1 MCLEQCCRSAIN
13 EPVMND
19 LDCSE
24 KNDNIFKK
32 NEKIRTIKNHMNKLK
47 NKIVFF
53 EQTIFWNKRFF
64 WTNDFTGQTNLMK
77 DHT

>member
-1 MCLEQCCRSAIN
+1 
-13 EPVMND
+13 MND

-32 NEKIRTIKNHMNKLK
+32 NEKIRTIKNLMYKLK

-53 EQTIFWNKRFF
+53 
-64 WTNDFTGQTNLMK
+64 WTNDFFEQMITGQTNLMK

>member
-1 MCLEQCCRSAIN
+1 MCLEQCCRSEIN
-13 EPVMND
+13 EPGMND

-32 NEKIRTIKNHMNKLK
+32 NEKIRSIKNHMNKLK

-53 EQTIFWNKRFF
+53 EQTILLDKLN
-64 WTNDFTGQTNLMK
+64 
-77 DHT
+77 